1 MKHKLMVVSGPAG
14 VGKGTIVKTLTLKRE
29 DVVESVSCT
38 TRSPR
43 VGEVDGKHYFFI
55 TKEEFLRRIEEKDFL
70 EYERNKQ
77 LRRAVEREL
86 EIIGEA
92 VNHLLA
98 LDESIAIDKA
108 RRIVD
113 LRNFVIHGYDK
124 VDNVIIWGV
133 ISRDLPKLKQQVDKL
148 MEEQTIL

>member
-1 MKHKLMVVSGPAG
+1 MSE
-14 VGKGTIVKTLTLKRE
+14 KR
-29 DVVESVSCT
+29 D
-38 TRSPR
+38 
-43 VGEVDGKHYFFI
+43 FF
-55 TKEEFLRRIEEKDFL
+55 

-92 VNHLLA
+92 VNHLLD
-98 LDESIAIDKA
+98 LDESIAIDNA

-133 ISRDLPKLKQQVDKL
+133 ISRDLPKLKEQVDKL
-148 MEEQTIL
+148 LDEQTAS